1 MMFVPRTHLTRKQTV
16 ERVAYLKP
24 KTSFR
29 SAYAYDNIL
38 YAVAGQLIEEVTGQ
52 TWEDFIRAR
61 VLRPGG
67 MKNATSDSE
76 DRFRIPNRSCP
87 HARLSGPFRGRRQ
100 HPALHHHP
108 SPGRNGAP
116 AGGPP

>member
-1 MMFVPRTHLTRKQTV
+1 MFVPRTHLTRKQTV

-29 SAYAYDNIL
+29 SAYAYDNIP

-61 VLRPGG
+61 VLLAGG
-67 MKNATSDSE
+67 MKHATRHRA
-76 DRFRIPNRSCP
+76 DRFRTPSRSWP
-87 HARLSGPFRGRRQ
+87 HARRSSPVRGPRRSE
-100 HPALHHHP
+100 PDRVEKE
-108 SPGRNGAP
+108 G
-116 AGGPP
+116 